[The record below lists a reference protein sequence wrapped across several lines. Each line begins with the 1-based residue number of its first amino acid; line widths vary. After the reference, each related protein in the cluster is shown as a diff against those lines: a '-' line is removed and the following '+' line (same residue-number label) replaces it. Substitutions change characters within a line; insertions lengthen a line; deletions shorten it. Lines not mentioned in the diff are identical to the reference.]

1 MKVDY
6 KKLSLPEPAEIGLM
20 RGDDRDFV
28 FDVYDTTGIAVAI
41 TGATITFTVKTAV
54 DGTSVFAKTVGSGIT
69 ISSDPT
75 NRMTVA
81 VDPSDTSS
89 QDPGEY
95 RYDVQLVLSG
105 YTVTVA
111 HGRFIIAG
119 EVS

>member
-6 KKLSLPEPAEIGLM
+6 KKLQLPEPIEIGLM
-20 RGDDRDFV
+20 RGDDRDFI
-28 FDVYDTTGIAVAI
+28 FDVYDSTGIAVAI
-41 TGATITFTVKTAV
+41 TGATITFTVRTAI
-54 DGTSVFAKTVGSGIT
+54 DGSSVFSKTVGSGIT
-69 ISSDPT
+69 ISGTVT

-81 VDPSDTSS
+81 VDPADTSS
-89 QDPGEY
+89 QDPGIY

-111 HGRFIIAG
+111 HGPFAIVG